1 MTDDG
6 IVILSN
12 DKHFLNAEFE
22 IDVIEEGRVIS
33 NNEWQLLKHS
43 FPIVET
49 ESGME
54 IDINNSQYRNGGN
67 WMIFHT
73 LLLISIIE
81 DGNVTSSSDSHP
93 LNNDSL
99 STVIGERIV
108 TFFNKMHL
116 WNKRSPK
123 NLTVPGITISSSF
136 VLLNAFDSTLV
147 IDSGIINLFRFVFF
161 NFYIVN

>member
-93 LNNDSL
+93 LNVPSSIVSIEEGIVICLRDVQLAKQSFLIIFIDDGIAIWHNEVHSLNDSASSKTIEL
-99 STVIGERIV
+99 GIL
-108 TFFNKMHL
+108 TFLIKKH
-116 WNKRSPK
+116 P
-123 NLTVPGITISSSF
+123 
-136 VLLNAFDSTLV
+136 
-147 IDSGIINLFRFVFF
+147 
-161 NFYIVN
+161 